1 MTFGSIFFS
10 LMLGCNNQQESTKQ
24 EGNVQQEDIVYTGEP
39 ISSHIENGPIS
50 TDVTVYPKNPKLGD
64 PITLE
69 FVVVADPS
77 FRVDMPPF
85 GEALGRFQIVN
96 FKPQEQNTDDNKI
109 RYQQTYTLQ
118 APMSGRQILPPLRVT
133 YVDSNKSEEEKE
145 ILTDSLSIEI
155 ESMLDEDAPLTL
167 SSPKGTLILNKDLD
181 ALLIPLSITVGTVF
195 LGLFAFWYVR
205 RYQQRAIVKNAYFDA
220 LQALMNVEQ
229 EDFEGRWDEFYA
241 QLSLIVRRYISDR
254 FGLKAVERT
263 TEEFL
268 SMTELAK
275 LFTEEQ
281 RLYLRDLLQI
291 CDMMKFTKEKQSA
304 TDHHS
309 HIQILRRFLEAT
321 TPMEDRVS

>member
-1 MTFGSIFFS
+1 MTCYCFF
-10 LMLGCNNQQESTKQ
+10 LTMILGCNDPIEGAMHQEN
-24 EGNVQQEDIVYTGEP
+24 GVYDGEK
-39 ISSHIENGPIS
+39 ISSHIDNGPIS
-50 TDVTVYPKNPKLGD
+50 SDVNVYPKNPKLGD

-69 FVVVADPS
+69 FVVLADPS
-77 FRVDMPPF
+77 FKVDMPPF
-85 GEALGRFQIVN
+85 GEALGRFQIVS
-96 FKPQEQNTDDNKI
+96 FKPHEQNTDDNKI

-118 APMSGRQILPPLRVT
+118 APMSGRQMLPPLRVT

-145 ILTDSLSIEI
+145 ILTDTLTIEI
-155 ESMLDEDAPLTL
+155 ESLLDEDAPLTL
-167 SSPKGTLILNKDLD
+167 SEPKGELILNRDVA
-181 ALLIPLSITVGTVF
+181 ALLIPISAIVTAVL
-195 LGLFAFWYVR
+195 LGILAFWYVR
-205 RYQQRAIVKNAYFDA
+205 RYQQKAIVKNAYFDA
-220 LQALMNVEQ
+220 LQSLMKLEH

-241 QLSLIVRRYISDR
+241 KLSLIVRRYISDR

-281 RLYLRDLLQI
+281 RFYLRDLLQM

-304 TDHHS
+304 TDHQS
-309 HIQILRRFLEAT
+309 HIQRLRTFLEAT